1 MNKYRTNNTSSKN
14 PFDEEP
20 DDFDF
25 KFGNRN
31 NSKINDTFG
40 TRDEEDNLKQ
50 IQERIGRSENES
62 LESTR
67 RALQCLNETHEIG
80 VKTAA
85 ELVSQGEKLQR
96 IDERLDEVDQTLTST
111 QKNINS
117 LKSIFGNLF
126 NRSSKQPAAKPKNQM
141 TPSNSFNNNNN
152 AAAAKIIEEPRKG
165 EFSVITGSDREQE
178 MNKNLDEMSIGLS
191 RLTSLAKEMSF
202 ELDRQNPMIDRI
214 GSKVDNSHTKI
225 NYQNDQMKKILKN

>member
-1 MNKYRTNNTSSKN
+1 MNKYRSNNKN

-31 NSKINDTFG
+31 DKKINDTFG
-40 TRDEEDNLKQ
+40 TRDEEEHLKQ
-50 IQERIGRSENES
+50 LQERIGRSENES

-96 IDERLDEVDQTLTST
+96 IDERLDEVDQTLTAT

-126 NRSSKQPAAKPKNQM
+126 NRSSKQQPPAKPKNQM
-141 TPSNSFNNNNN
+141 TPSNSFNNN
-152 AAAAKIIEEPRKG
+152 AATAKIIEEPRKG